1 MRWEPLFFHRI
12 QKKIVCTQYKK
23 TLFLKKKKNS
33 FCKGERIR
41 RKCLEINF
49 IKKNLGKN
57 VIMFVFLMR
66 KKNLSLISEAYIPFK
81 FLKVFAFMKVC
92 NTYYLASDVLG
103 RYPKHRFR
111 ILKVPRTKVG
121 KLWLLN
127 NGISSFF
134 ARYNYAWQKIKKKTV
149 QHHAIAS
156 KNFFR

>member
-1 MRWEPLFFHRI
+1 MSGDKFHKEKPWEKCNYVCFFDE
-12 QKKIVCTQYKK
+12 K
-23 TLFLKKKKNS
+23 
-33 FCKGERIR
+33 
-41 RKCLEINF
+41 
-49 IKKNLGKN
+49 
-57 VIMFVFLMR
+57 

-134 ARYNYAWQKIKKKTV
+134 ARYNYAWQKIKKNTV
-149 QHHAIAS
+149 QHHAIRS
-156 KNFFR
+156 NNFYR